1 MKSSSPGY
9 FSNNETLSIGA
20 QEVST
25 LNRFSFSNA
34 IQNHSE
40 QQIHLLSN
48 SKTHFCKM
56 FRYIFPPNVTN
67 GIHSSTPR
75 SSSVDR
81 PKPVLSAPPIPTHRP
96 TPDNNK
102 QHPFDETHFRLNY
115 NPRNLMSKYWTQP
128 LVKTNIY
135 QFHPRGIKSCC
146 LHVCLRS
153 SSSTAATT
161 TSTTTARRVRTCPR
175 LLVRTYGGGQQP

>member
-9 FSNNETLSIGA
+9 FSNNKTLSIGA
-20 QEVST
+20 QQVST
-25 LNRFSFSNA
+25 LNRSSFSNV

-40 QQIHLLSN
+40 QQIQLSN
-48 SKTHFCKM
+48 TYYRIPTHISAKFFATYFHATWRM
-56 FRYIFPPNVTN
+56 A
-67 GIHSSTPR
+67 STPH

-81 PKPVLSAPPIPTHRP
+81 PKPILSAQPT
-96 TPDNNK
+96 DNNK
-102 QHPFDETHFRLNY
+102 QRPFDETHFRLNY

-161 TSTTTARRVRTCPR
+161 TIARRVRTCLS
-175 LLVRTYGGGQQP
+175 LLAHP